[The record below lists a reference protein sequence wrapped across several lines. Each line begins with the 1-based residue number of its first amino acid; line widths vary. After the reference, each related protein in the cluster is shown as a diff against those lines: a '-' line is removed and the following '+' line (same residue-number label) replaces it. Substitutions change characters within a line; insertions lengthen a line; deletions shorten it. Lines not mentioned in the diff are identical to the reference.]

1 MQKNY
6 NPNYTNLS
14 EFANNTNKNKI
25 QNAKIKIQNYNLKL
39 KINKIQTPVIASPEV
54 SGRSNPLFYF
64 VIADPE
70 TSGDEAISLNELC
83 IILNF

>member
-39 KINKIQTPVIASPEV
+39 KIKKIQTPVIASPA
-54 SGRSNPLFYF
+54 L
-64 VIADPE
+64 
-70 TSGDEAISLNELC
+70 LL
-83 IILNF
+83 IITLKSK